1 MMERVSI
8 IFKASSGRVQATLTV
23 GRDRSVRVLHIDDE
37 EAQLVFAKTFLED
50 ADPGLEVESFRDPS
64 ELLGALDDSVDCV
77 VSDYIMPVMDGMELC
92 QRVKERASVPF
103 ILYTGRGSEVVAEA
117 AFKRGV
123 DDYVRKESD
132 PSHYQLLA
140 KRIRS
145 HAATY
150 RRLEEQRRYQ
160 ERLEQLRGGLG
171 LLSEAG
177 SLRELAE
184 ATALLVER
192 VFGYGCRCFI
202 VLRDGKMVPVYTNG
216 AGELPELS
224 VVDSTRQTVD
234 VDGGGVVV
242 PLSLGDVRGA
252 VVVGVPDGVGEQ
264 DRSLL
269 GTLGTLVSQSLHR
282 VVQTEKI
289 RASEEQFRSI
299 VENVGDVVVLTR
311 PEGSITY
318 ISPSCLGVFGRPPE
332 ELRGLM
338 WGDLVH
344 DEDMD
349 KLEAFYAKSLRGEGG
364 AIPEYRV
371 RRGGEE
377 RWVSHSWSPIV
388 RDGEVWQVVSAVNDV
403 TWRKNAE
410 KALQR
415 SLGELEQTNRELNDF
430 THIVS
435 HDLKAPLMTIESF
448 SSFLLEDYGDRLD
461 AAGQDYLSRVMTAS
475 QRMVALI
482 DGLLTL
488 SRVGRKFT
496 GYAEVDVGRLM
507 VEVLEDLGG
516 QVEASG
522 AVVTV
527 GEMPVVVAQEV
538 WMKQLLANLIG
549 NAMKFNES
557 KPPRVE
563 VGYEDAG
570 DSHLFTVTDNG
581 IGIPE
586 SERHLLFRVFSRVPT
601 EKHYPGTGAGL
612 SICRKIVES
621 MGGEIGV
628 ESKEGFGSTFWFT
641 VPKGR
646 EPDGAADEAEEAEA
660 RAFRFQ

>member
-1 MMERVSI
+1 L
-8 IFKASSGRVQATLTV
+8 SG
-23 GRDRSVRVLHIDDE
+23 GREHRVRVLHIDDE

-50 ADPGLEVESFRDPS
+50 ADPGLTVESFSDPAM
-64 ELLGALDDSVDCV
+64 LLGALDGSVDCV
-77 VSDYIMPVMDGMELC
+77 VSDYVMPGMDGMELC
-92 QRVKERASVPF
+92 RRVKQRASVPF

-117 AFKRGV
+117 AFKLGV
-123 DDYVRKESD
+123 DDYVRKEPD

-140 KRIRS
+140 RRIRS

-150 RRLEEQRRYQ
+150 RRLGEQHRYQ
-160 ERLEQLRGGLG
+160 ERLEQLRGSLG

-177 SLRELAE
+177 SLRGLAE
-184 ATALLVER
+184 KTAHIVET
-192 VFGYGCRCFI
+192 VFGYGCCFT
-202 VLRDGKMVPVYTNG
+202 VLRDGKIVPVHTNG
-216 AGELPELS
+216 RVEMPEYNII
-224 VVDSTRQTVD
+224 DSAQQTVD
-234 VDGGGVVV
+234 MGEKVVV
-242 PLSLGDVRGA
+242 PLRLGDVHGA
-252 VVVGVPDGVGEQ
+252 LVVGVTGGVGEQ
-264 DRSLL
+264 ELSLL
-269 GTLGTLVSQSLHR
+269 GTLGTLVAQSLHR

-299 VENVGDVVVLTR
+299 VENVQDVIVLTR

-318 ISPSCLGVFGRPPE
+318 ISPSCRGVFGVDAA
-332 ELRGLM
+332 ELRHRM
-338 WGDLVH
+338 WGDLIH

-349 KLEAFYAKSLRGEGG
+349 KLEAFYAKSLHGEGG
-364 AIPEYRV
+364 AITEYRV
-371 RRGGEE
+371 QCGGEE

-410 KALQR
+410 KALQS
-415 SLGELEQTNRELNDF
+415 SLRELEQTNRELNDF

-448 SSFLLEDYGDRLD
+448 SSFLLEDYGDSLD
-461 AAGQDYLSRVMTAS
+461 AAGHDYLGRVMTAS

-488 SRVGRKFT
+488 SRVGRKDT
-496 GYAEVDVGRLM
+496 GYAEVDVNRLM
-507 VEVLEDLGG
+507 GEVLEDLGG
-516 QVEASG
+516 QVEACG

-538 WMKQLLANLIG
+538 WMKQLLANLVG

-557 KPPRVE
+557 RPPRVE
-563 VGYEDAG
+563 VGYRVEG
-570 DSHLFTVTDNG
+570 GRHRFTVTDNG

-586 SERHLLFRVFSRVPT
+586 EQRHLLFRVFSRVPT

-612 SICRKIVES
+612 SICRKIVET

-628 ESKEGFGSTFWFT
+628 ESKEGFGSTFWFIL
-641 VPKGR
+641 PKDRQPEGVAL
-646 EPDGAADEAEEAEA
+646 GAEEAEA
-660 RAFRFQ
+660 TAVRFQ

>member
-1 MMERVSI
+1 
-8 IFKASSGRVQATLTV
+8 LTV
-23 GRDRSVRVLHIDDE
+23 GREQRIRVLHIDDE
-37 EAQLVFAKTFLED
+37 DAQLVFAKTFLED
-50 ADPGLEVESFRDPS
+50 ADPGLDVASFSDPAD
-64 ELLGALDDSVDCV
+64 LLGALDGSVDCV
-77 VSDYIMPVMDGMELC
+77 VSDYIMPGMDGMELC
-92 QRVKERASVPF
+92 HRVKERVSVPF

-117 AFKRGV
+117 AFKMGV

-145 HAATY
+145 QAATY
-150 RRLEEQRRYQ
+150 RTLGEQRRYQ
-160 ERLEQLRGGLG
+160 ERLEQLRGNLG
-171 LLSEAG
+171 LLSEAS
-177 SLRELAE
+177 SLRGLAE
-184 ATALLVER
+184 TTSFIVER
-192 VFGYGCRCFI
+192 VFGYGRCCFMI
-202 VLRDGKMVPVYTNG
+202 FKDGKMVPVYTNG
-216 AGELPELS
+216 QVELS
-224 VVDSTRQTVD
+224 ELDIDSVDSILQVVDK
-234 VDGGGVVV
+234 DGMRVVV
-242 PLSLGDVRGA
+242 PLRLGDVHGA
-252 VVVGVPDGVGEQ
+252 VVIIGPDGYSDQ
-264 DRSLL
+264 DESLL

-299 VENVGDVVVLTR
+299 VENVQDVIVLTG

-318 ISPSCLGVFGRPPE
+318 ISPSCRGVFGSPPG
-332 ELRGLM
+332 ELIRRM
-338 WGDLVH
+338 WGELVH
-344 DEDMD
+344 DEDMA
-349 KLEAFYAKSLRGEGG
+349 KRENFYAKSLRGEGG
-364 AIPEYRV
+364 VIPEYRV
-371 RRGGEE
+371 RCGGEE

-388 RDGEVWQVVSAVNDV
+388 KDGEVWQVVSAVNDI

-410 KALQR
+410 TALQR
-415 SLGELEQTNRELNDF
+415 SMGELEQTNKELNDF

-461 AAGQDYLSRVMTAS
+461 DAGQDYLGRVMTAS
-475 QRMVALI
+475 QRMMGLI

-488 SRVGRKFT
+488 SRVGRKNT
-496 GYAEVDVGRLM
+496 GYAEVDVGELM

-516 QVEASG
+516 QLDASS

-538 WMKQLLANLIG
+538 WMKQLLGNLVG
-549 NAMKFNES
+549 NAIKFNES

-563 VGYEDAG
+563 VGYRDVG
-570 DSHLFTVTDNG
+570 DHHYFTVTDNG

-586 SERHLLFRVFSRVPT
+586 SQRHLLFRVFSRVPT
-601 EKHYPGTGAGL
+601 KKHYPGTGAGL

-621 MGGEIGV
+621 MGGEMGV

-641 VPKGR
+641 LPKGR
-646 EPDGAADEAEEAEA
+646 VPEGAAEVEAEA
-660 RAFRFQ
+660 RALEFQ

>member
-1 MMERVSI
+1 M
-8 IFKASSGRVQATLTV
+8 TV
-23 GRDRSVRVLHIDDE
+23 GREQKVRVLHIDDE
-37 EAQLVFAKTFLED
+37 DAQLVFAKTFLED
-50 ADPGLEVESFRDPS
+50 ADPGLDVVSFSDPA

-77 VSDYIMPVMDGMELC
+77 VSDYIMPGMDGMELC
-92 QRVKERASVPF
+92 LRVKEKASVPF

-117 AFKRGV
+117 AFKQGV

-145 HAATY
+145 QAATY
-150 RRLEEQRRYQ
+150 RRLGEQVRYQ
-160 ERLEQLRGGLG
+160 KRLEQLRGNLG
-171 LLSEAG
+171 LLSEAK

-184 ATALLVER
+184 TTSLIVDR
-192 VFGYGCRCFI
+192 VLGYDCCCFT
-202 VLRDGKMVPVYTNG
+202 VLRDGKTVPVFTNG
-216 AGELPELS
+216 HVELS
-224 VVDSTRQTVD
+224 ELDIGGIDSIQHVVDE
-234 VDGGGVVV
+234 DGERVVV
-242 PLSLGDVRGA
+242 PLNLGDVHGA
-252 VVVGVPDGVGEQ
+252 VVIDSPDGYGEQ
-264 DRSLL
+264 DESLL

-282 VVQTEKI
+282 VVQTEQI

-299 VENVGDVVVLTR
+299 VENVQDVIVLTR

-318 ISPSCLGVFGRPPE
+318 ISPSCSGVFGSPPG
-332 ELRGLM
+332 ELRHRM
-338 WGDLVH
+338 WGDLIH

-349 KLEAFYAKSLRGEGG
+349 KLETFYAKSLQGEGG
-364 AIPEYRV
+364 VIPEYRV
-371 RRGGEE
+371 RSGGEE
-377 RWVSHSWSPIV
+377 RWVSHTWSPIMK
-388 RDGEVWQVVSAVNDV
+388 DGEVWQVVSAVNDI

-410 KALQR
+410 TRLQS
-415 SLGELEQTNRELNDF
+415 SLEELEQTNKELNDF

-461 AAGQDYLSRVMTAS
+461 GAGQDYLSRVLTAS
-475 QRMVALI
+475 QSMMGLI

-488 SRVGRKFT
+488 SRVGRKHT
-496 GYAEVDVGRLM
+496 GYAEVDVGRL
-507 VEVLEDLGG
+507 VGEVLEDLGG
-516 QVEASG
+516 QVDASG

-538 WMKQLLANLIG
+538 WVKQLLGNLVG
-549 NAMKFNES
+549 NAIKFNES

-563 VGYEDAG
+563 VGYRDAG
-570 DSHLFTVTDNG
+570 DHHLFTVTDNG

-586 SERHLLFRVFSRVPT
+586 SQRHLLFRVFSRVPT

-641 VPKGR
+641 LPKGR
-646 EPDGAADEAEEAEA
+646 APDGAAEAEA
-660 RAFRFQ
+660 EVKAFEIQ

>member
-1 MMERVSI
+1 MTVSREQRI
-8 IFKASSGRVQATLTV
+8 
-23 GRDRSVRVLHIDDE
+23 RVLHIDDE
-37 EAQLVFAKTFLED
+37 GAQLVFAKMFLED
-50 ADPGLEVESFRDPS
+50 ADPGLEIVPFSDTVK
-64 ELLGALDDSVDCV
+64 LLDSLDDSVDCV
-77 VSDYIMPVMDGMELC
+77 VSDYIMPGMDGMELC
-92 QRVKERASVPF
+92 HRVKERVSVPF

-117 AFKRGV
+117 AFKMGV

-145 HAATY
+145 QATTY
-150 RRLEEQRRYQ
+150 RRLGEQRRYQ
-160 ERLEQLRGGLG
+160 ERLEQLRGNLG
-171 LLSEAG
+171 LLSEAS
-177 SLRELAE
+177 SLHELAE
-184 ATALLVER
+184 TTSFIVER
-192 VFGYGCRCFI
+192 VFGYGRCCFMI
-202 VLRDGKMVPVYTNG
+202 FKDGKMVPVYTNG
-216 AGELPELS
+216 QVELS
-224 VVDSTRQTVD
+224 ELDIDGVDSILQVVDK
-234 VDGGGVVV
+234 DGMRVVV
-242 PLSLGDVRGA
+242 PLRLGDVHGA
-252 VVVGVPDGVGEQ
+252 VVIIGPDGYSDQ
-264 DRSLL
+264 DESLL

-299 VENVGDVVVLTR
+299 VENVQDVIVLTG

-318 ISPSCLGVFGRPPE
+318 ISPSCRGVFGSPPG
-332 ELRGLM
+332 ELMRRM
-338 WGDLVH
+338 WGELVH

-349 KLEAFYAKSLRGEGG
+349 KLETFYAKSLRGEGG
-364 AIPEYRV
+364 VIPEYRV
-371 RRGGEE
+371 RCGGEE

-388 RDGEVWQVVSAVNDV
+388 KDGEVWQVVSAVNDI

-410 KALQR
+410 TALQR
-415 SLGELEQTNRELNDF
+415 SMGELEQTNKELNDF

-461 AAGQDYLSRVMTAS
+461 DAGQDYLGRVMTAS
-475 QRMVALI
+475 QRMMGLI

-488 SRVGRKFT
+488 SRVGRKNT
-496 GYAEVDVGRLM
+496 GYAEVDVGELM

-516 QVEASG
+516 QLDASS

-538 WMKQLLANLIG
+538 WMKQLLGNLVG
-549 NAMKFNES
+549 NAIKFNES

-563 VGYEDAG
+563 VGYRDVG
-570 DSHLFTVTDNG
+570 DHHYFTVTDNG

-586 SERHLLFRVFSRVPT
+586 SQRHLLFRVFSRVPT
-601 EKHYPGTGAGL
+601 KKHYPGTGAGL

-621 MGGEIGV
+621 MGGEMGV

-641 VPKGR
+641 LPKGR
-646 EPDGAADEAEEAEA
+646 APEGAAEVEAEA
-660 RAFRFQ
+660 RALEFQ

>member
-1 MMERVSI
+1 
-8 IFKASSGRVQATLTV
+8 
-23 GRDRSVRVLHIDDE
+23 VRVLHIDDD
-37 EAQLVFAKTFLED
+37 EAQLVFAKMFLEE
-50 ADPGLEVESFRDPS
+50 ADPGLAVESYSDPA
-64 ELLGALDDSVDCV
+64 ELLGVLEGSVDCV
-77 VSDYIMPVMDGMELC
+77 ISDYVMPGMDGMELC
-92 QRVKERASVPF
+92 RRVKQKASVPF

-123 DDYVRKESD
+123 DDYVRKEPD

-140 KRIRS
+140 RRIRS

-150 RRLEEQRRYQ
+150 RRLGEQRRYQ
-160 ERLEQLRGGLG
+160 AKLEQLRDSLG

-177 SLRELAE
+177 SLRELADK
-184 ATALLVER
+184 TAHIVEK
-192 VFGYGCRCFI
+192 VFGYGCCFT
-202 VLRDGKMVPVYTNG
+202 VLKEGRIVPVYTNG
-216 AGELPELS
+216 RVEMPEYDIIDS
-224 VVDSTRQTVD
+224 AHQVVDMGDR
-234 VDGGGVVV
+234 VVV
-242 PLSLGDVRGA
+242 HLRLGDVHGA
-252 VVVGVPDGVGEQ
+252 VVIGVTNGVGEQ
-264 DRSLL
+264 ELSLL

-299 VENVGDVVVLTR
+299 VENVQDVIVLTR

-318 ISPSCLGVFGRPPE
+318 ISPSCRGVFGVDAG
-332 ELRGLM
+332 ELRHRM
-338 WGDLVH
+338 WGDLVY

-349 KLEAFYAKSLRGEGG
+349 KLETFYAKSLRGEGG

-371 RRGGEE
+371 LCGGEE

-410 KALQR
+410 KALQS
-415 SLGELEQTNRELNDF
+415 SLRELEQTNMELNDF

-448 SSFLLEDYGDRLD
+448 SSFLLEDYGDSLD
-461 AAGQDYLSRVMTAS
+461 AAGQDYLGRVMTAS
-475 QRMVALI
+475 QRMVELI

-488 SRVGRKFT
+488 SRVGRKDT

-507 VEVLEDLGG
+507 DEVLEDLGG

-522 AVVTV
+522 AVVKV
-527 GEMPVVVAQEV
+527 YEMPVVVAQEV
-538 WMKQLLANLIG
+538 WMKQLLANLVG
-549 NAMKFNES
+549 NAIKFNES

-563 VGYEDAG
+563 VGYRDEGGRHRFA
-570 DSHLFTVTDNG
+570 VTDNG

-586 SERHLLFRVFSRVPT
+586 DQRHLLFRVFSRVPT

-612 SICRKIVES
+612 SICRKIVET
-621 MGGEIGV
+621 MGGELGV

-641 VPKGR
+641 LPKDR
-646 EPDGAADEAEEAEA
+646 QPDVVALGAEEAEA
-660 RAFRFQ
+660 ASVRFQ

>member
-1 MMERVSI
+1 MKDSR
-8 IFKASSGRVQATLTV
+8 GR
-23 GRDRSVRVLHIDDE
+23 GVRVLHIDDE

-50 ADPGLEVESFRDPS
+50 ADPGLVVESFRDAA
-64 ELLGALDDSVDCV
+64 ELLAALDESVDCV
-77 VSDYIMPVMDGMELC
+77 VSDYIMPGMDGMELC
-92 QRVKERASVPF
+92 RRVKERASVPF

-123 DDYVRKESD
+123 DDYVRKEPD

-140 KRIRS
+140 RRIRS

-150 RRLEEQRRYQ
+150 RRLGMQRRYQ
-160 ERLEQLRGGLG
+160 ERLEQLRGSLG
-171 LLSEAG
+171 LLSDAG
-177 SLRELAE
+177 SLRGLAE
-184 ATALLVER
+184 KTALIVES
-192 VFGYGCRCFI
+192 VFGYGCCFT
-202 VLRDGKMVPVYTNG
+202 VYRDGKVVPVYSSG
-216 AGELPELS
+216 RVEAPEPD
-224 VVDSTRQTVD
+224 VIESTRQVAD
-234 VDGGGVVV
+234 MGGRVVV
-242 PLSLGDVRGA
+242 PLRLGDVQGA
-252 VVVGVPDGVGEQ
+252 LTVGVTGGVGEQ
-264 DRSLL
+264 ELSLL

-299 VENVGDVVVLTR
+299 VENVRDVIVLTR

-318 ISPSCLGVFGRPPE
+318 ISPSCRGVFGVDAG
-332 ELRGLM
+332 ELRRRM

-344 DEDMD
+344 EDDMD
-349 KLEAFYAKSLRGEGG
+349 KLETFYAKSLRGEGG

-371 RRGGEE
+371 HCGGEE

-410 KALQR
+410 RALQR
-415 SLGELEQTNRELNDF
+415 SLRELEQTNRELNDF

-448 SSFLLEDYGDRLD
+448 SSFLLEDYGDSLD
-461 AAGQDYLSRVMTAS
+461 AAGQDYLGRVMTAS

-488 SRVGRKFT
+488 SRVGRRDT
-496 GYAEVDVGRLM
+496 GYVEVDVGRLM
-507 VEVLEDLGG
+507 AEVLEDLGG
-516 QVEASG
+516 QVEACG
-522 AVVTV
+522 AVVKV

-538 WMKQLLANLIG
+538 WMKQLFANLVG
-549 NAMKFNES
+549 NAIKFNES
-557 KPPRVE
+557 RPPRVE
-563 VGYEDAG
+563 VGHRDDG
-570 DSHLFTVTDNG
+570 NRHLFTVTDNG

-586 SERHLLFRVFSRVPT
+586 EQRHLLFRVFSRVPT
-601 EKHYPGTGAGL
+601 GKHYSGTGAGL
-612 SICRKIVES
+612 SICRKIVEG

-641 VPKGR
+641 LPKGLQ
-646 EPDGAADEAEEAEA
+646 PDDAAAGGEEAEA
-660 RAFRFQ
+660 AAVRSQ

>member
-1 MMERVSI
+1 LN
-8 IFKASSGRVQATLTV
+8 G
-23 GRDRSVRVLHIDDE
+23 GRDQRVRVLHIDDE
-37 EAQLVFAKTFLED
+37 EAQLLFAKTFLED
-50 ADPGLEVESFRDPS
+50 ADPGLAVESFSDPA
-64 ELLGALDDSVDCV
+64 ELLEALDESVDCV
-77 VSDYIMPVMDGMELC
+77 VSDYVMPGMDGMELC
-92 QRVKERASVPF
+92 RRVKERASVPF
-103 ILYTGRGSEVVAEA
+103 ILYTGRGSEVVAEV

-123 DDYVRKESD
+123 DDYVRKEPD

-140 KRIRS
+140 RRIRS

-150 RRLEEQRRYQ
+150 RRLDTQRRYQ
-160 ERLEQLRGGLG
+160 EKLEQLRGSLG
-171 LLSEAG
+171 LLSEAD
-177 SLRELAE
+177 SLRDLAE
-184 ATALLVER
+184 KTALIVER
-192 VFGYGCRCFI
+192 VFGYGCCFT
-202 VLRDGKMVPVYTNG
+202 VYREGRMVPVHTSG
-216 AGELPELS
+216 LVEMPELGIIDS
-224 VVDSTRQTVD
+224 AQQAVDMGDR
-234 VDGGGVVV
+234 VVV
-242 PLSLGDVRGA
+242 PLRLGDVHGA
-252 VVVGVPDGVGEQ
+252 VVVGVTGGVGEQ
-264 DRSLL
+264 ELSLL

-299 VENVGDVVVLTR
+299 VENVQDVIVLTR

-318 ISPSCLGVFGRPPE
+318 ISPSCRGVFGVE
-332 ELRGLM
+332 AGELRHRM
-338 WGDLVH
+338 WGDLIH
-344 DEDMD
+344 GDDLD
-349 KLEAFYAKSLRGEGG
+349 KLETFYAKSLRGEGG

-371 RRGGEE
+371 RCDGEE

-410 KALQR
+410 KTLQD
-415 SLGELEQTNRELNDF
+415 SLRELEQTNRELNDF

-448 SSFLLEDYGDRLD
+448 SSFLLEDYGDQLD
-461 AAGQDYLSRVMTAS
+461 DAGQDYLGRVMTAS

-488 SRVGRKFT
+488 SRVGRRDT

-507 VEVLEDLGG
+507 GEVLEDLGG
-516 QVEASG
+516 QVEACG
-522 AVVTV
+522 AVVKV
-527 GEMPVVVAQEV
+527 GEMPLVVAQEV
-538 WMKQLLANLIG
+538 WMKQLLANLVG
-549 NAMKFNES
+549 NAIKFNES
-557 KPPRVE
+557 RPPRVE
-563 VGYEDAG
+563 VGYRDAG
-570 DSHLFTVTDNG
+570 DHHIFTVTDNG

-586 SERHLLFRVFSRVPT
+586 DQRHLLFRVFSRVPT

-641 VPKGR
+641 LPKGR
-646 EPDGAADEAEEAEA
+646 QPDEAASVAEEAKA
-660 RAFRFQ
+660 AAVRLR

>member
-1 MMERVSI
+1 LTGGHER
-8 IFKASSGRVQATLTV
+8 R
-23 GRDRSVRVLHIDDE
+23 VRVLHIDDE

-50 ADPGLEVESFRDPS
+50 ADPGLEVASYSDPY

-77 VSDYIMPVMDGMELC
+77 VSDYVMPSMDGMELC
-92 QRVKERASVPF
+92 MRVKERASVPF

-117 AFKRGV
+117 AFRRGV

-140 KRIRS
+140 RRIRS

-150 RRLEEQRRYQ
+150 RRLGEQLRYQ
-160 ERLEQLRGGLG
+160 ERLEQLRDSLG

-177 SLRELAE
+177 SLRDLAE
-184 ATALLVER
+184 KTAHIVDG
-192 VFGYGCRCFI
+192 VFGYGCCFT
-202 VLRDGKMVPVYTNG
+202 VFSDGEMVPVHTNG
-216 AGELPELS
+216 GVEMPDLNIIDSAQQ
-224 VVDSTRQTVD
+224 VVDMGER
-234 VDGGGVVV
+234 VVV
-242 PLSLGDVRGA
+242 PLRLGDVHGA
-252 VVVGVPDGVGEQ
+252 VVIGVTGGVGEQ
-264 DRSLL
+264 EMSLL

-299 VENVGDVVVLTR
+299 VENVQDVIVLTR

-318 ISPSCLGVFGRPPE
+318 VSPSCLEVFGSPPE
-332 ELRGLM
+332 ELRNRM
-338 WGDLVH
+338 WGDLVY
-344 DEDMD
+344 DEDVD

-371 RRGGEE
+371 RCGGEE

-448 SSFLLEDYGDRLD
+448 SSFLLEDYRDSLD
-461 AAGQDYLSRVMTAS
+461 AAGQDYLGRVMTAS
-475 QRMVALI
+475 QRMVTLI

-488 SRVGRKFT
+488 TRVGRKDT
-496 GYAEVDVGRLM
+496 GYSEVDVGRLM
-507 VEVLEDLGG
+507 GEVLEDLGG
-516 QVEASG
+516 QLEASG

-538 WMKQLLANLIG
+538 WMKQLLANLVG

-557 KPPRVE
+557 RPPRVE
-563 VGYEDAG
+563 VSCRDEG
-570 DSHLFTVTDNG
+570 DSHCFAVTDNG

-586 SERHLLFRVFSRVPT
+586 EQRHLLFRVFSRVPT
-601 EKHYPGTGAGL
+601 EKQYPGTGAGL

-641 VPKGR
+641 LPKGR
-646 EPDGAADEAEEAEA
+646 TPDDVAVGGEEAEA
-660 RAFRFQ
+660 TAVRFQ

>member
-1 MMERVSI
+1 
-8 IFKASSGRVQATLTV
+8 LTV
-23 GRDRSVRVLHIDDE
+23 VREQKLRVLHIDDE
-37 EAQLVFAKTFLED
+37 DAQLVFAKTFLED
-50 ADPGLEVESFRDPS
+50 ADPGLDVVSFSDPA
-64 ELLGALDDSVDCV
+64 ELLDALDDSVDCV
-77 VSDYIMPVMDGMELC
+77 VSDYIMPGMDGMELC
-92 QRVKERASVPF
+92 LRVKERASVPF

-145 HAATY
+145 QAATY
-150 RRLEEQRRYQ
+150 RRLGEQRRYQ
-160 ERLEQLRGGLG
+160 ERLEQLRGNLG
-171 LLSEAG
+171 LLSEAN
-177 SLRELAE
+177 SLRGLAE
-184 ATALLVER
+184 ATSLIVER
-192 VFGYGCRCFI
+192 VFGYSRCCFM
-202 VLRDGKMVPVYTNG
+202 VFRDGKMVPVYTNG
-216 AGELPELS
+216 QVELS
-224 VVDSTRQTVD
+224 RLDIGGVDSILQVVDE
-234 VDGGGVVV
+234 DGERVVV
-242 PLSLGDVRGA
+242 PLKLGDVHGA
-252 VVVGVPDGVGEQ
+252 VVIGSPEGYCDQ
-264 DRSLL
+264 DESLL

-299 VENVGDVVVLTR
+299 VENVQDVIVLTR

-318 ISPSCLGVFGRPPE
+318 VSPSCRGVFGCAPG
-332 ELRGLM
+332 ELMRRM
-338 WGDLVH
+338 WGDLVC

-349 KLEAFYAKSLRGEGG
+349 KLETFYAKSLRGEGG
-364 AIPEYRV
+364 VIPEYRV
-371 RRGGEE
+371 RCGGGE

-388 RDGEVWQVVSAVNDV
+388 KDGEVWQVVSAVNDI

-410 KALQR
+410 TALQR
-415 SLGELEQTNRELNDF
+415 SMGELEQTNKELNDF

-448 SSFLLEDYGDRLD
+448 SSFLLEDYGDRLGD
-461 AAGQDYLSRVMTAS
+461 AGQDYLSRVMTAS

-488 SRVGRKFT
+488 SRVGRKHT
-496 GYAEVDVGRLM
+496 GYTEVDVGRL
-507 VEVLEDLGG
+507 VGEVLEDLGG
-516 QVEASG
+516 QLDASG

-527 GEMPVVVAQEV
+527 GEMPVVVAQAV
-538 WMKQLLANLIG
+538 WMKQLLGNLVG
-549 NAMKFNES
+549 NAIKFNES

-563 VGYEDAG
+563 VGYRDAG
-570 DSHLFTVTDNG
+570 DHHLFTVTDNG

-586 SERHLLFRVFSRVPT
+586 SQRHLLFRVFSRVPT

-628 ESKEGFGSTFWFT
+628 EGKEGFGSTFWFT
-641 VPKGR
+641 LPKGR
-646 EPDGAADEAEEAEA
+646 VPEGAAEVEAEA
-660 RAFRFQ
+660 EALELQ

>member
-1 MMERVSI
+1 MTGSREQRI
-8 IFKASSGRVQATLTV
+8 
-23 GRDRSVRVLHIDDE
+23 RVLHIDDE
-37 EAQLVFAKTFLED
+37 DAQLLFAKTFLEE
-50 ADPGLEVESFRDPS
+50 ADPGLDVVSFSDPA
-64 ELLGALDDSVDCV
+64 ELLDALDGSVDCV
-77 VSDYIMPVMDGMELC
+77 VSDYIMPGMDGMELC
-92 QRVKERASVPF
+92 LRVKERASVPF

-117 AFKRGV
+117 AFKQGV

-145 HAATY
+145 QAATY
-150 RRLEEQRRYQ
+150 RRLGEQRRYQ
-160 ERLEQLRGGLG
+160 ERLEQLRGNLG
-171 LLSEAG
+171 LLSEAS

-184 ATALLVER
+184 ATSLIVER
-192 VFGYGCRCFI
+192 VFGHGCCCFT
-202 VLRDGKMVPVYTNG
+202 VYRDGKMVPVFTNG
-216 AGELPELS
+216 RVELPELG
-224 VVDSTRQTVD
+224 VGVDSTLHV
-234 VDGGGVVV
+234 VGEDGGMVVV
-242 PLSLGDVRGA
+242 PLNLGDVHGA
-252 VVVGVPDGVGEQ
+252 VVIGSPGGVGEQ
-264 DRSLL
+264 EESLL

-299 VENVGDVVVLTR
+299 VENVQDVIVLTR

-318 ISPSCLGVFGRPPE
+318 ISPSCRGVFGGAPG
-332 ELRGLM
+332 ELMRRM

-349 KLEAFYAKSLRGEGG
+349 KLELFYAKSLRGEGG
-364 AIPEYRV
+364 VIPEYRV
-371 RRGGEE
+371 RCGDGE
-377 RWVSHSWSPIV
+377 RWVSHSWSPILK
-388 RDGEVWQVVSAVNDV
+388 DGEVWRVVSAVNDI

-448 SSFLLEDYGDRLD
+448 SSFLLEDYGDSLD
-461 AAGQDYLSRVMTAS
+461 DAGQDYLSRVLTAS
-475 QRMVALI
+475 QRMMGLI

-488 SRVGRKFT
+488 SRVGRKDT
-496 GYAEVDVGRLM
+496 GYAEVDVGTLM
-507 VEVLEDLGG
+507 GEVLEDLGG
-516 QVEASG
+516 QVDASG

-527 GEMPVVVAQEV
+527 GEMPVVVAQGI
-538 WMKQLLANLIG
+538 WMKQLLGNLVG

-563 VGYEDAG
+563 VGCRDAG
-570 DSHLFTVTDNG
+570 DHHLFTVTDNG

-586 SERHLLFRVFSRVPT
+586 SQRSLLFRVFSRVPT

-612 SICRKIVES
+612 SICRKIAES

-646 EPDGAADEAEEAEA
+646 AAEGAAGVEAEVKALE
-660 RAFRFQ
+660 FQ

>member
-1 MMERVSI
+1 LKDSRER
-8 IFKASSGRVQATLTV
+8 R
-23 GRDRSVRVLHIDDE
+23 VRVLHIDDE

-50 ADPGLEVESFRDPS
+50 ADPGLVVESFSDAA

-77 VSDYIMPVMDGMELC
+77 VSDYVMPGMDGMELC
-92 QRVKERASVPF
+92 LRVKERASVPF

-123 DDYVRKESD
+123 DDYVRKEPD

-140 KRIRS
+140 RRIRS

-150 RRLEEQRRYQ
+150 RRLGEQRRYQ
-160 ERLEQLRGGLG
+160 ARLEQLRGSLG

-177 SLRELAE
+177 CLRDLAE
-184 ATALLVER
+184 KTALIVER
-192 VFGYGCRCFI
+192 VFGYGCCFT
-202 VLRDGKMVPVYTNG
+202 VLREGRMIPVYTSG
-216 AGELPELS
+216 RVEMPDLS
-224 VVDSTRQTVD
+224 IMDSARQVVDLGDRA
-234 VDGGGVVV
+234 VV
-242 PLSLGDVRGA
+242 PLRLGDVHGA
-252 VVVGVPDGVGEQ
+252 VVVGLTDGVGEQ
-264 DRSLL
+264 ELSLL

-289 RASEEQFRSI
+289 RESEEQFRSI
-299 VENVGDVVVLTR
+299 VENVQDVIVLTR

-318 ISPSCLGVFGRPPE
+318 ISPSCRGVFGVDAG
-332 ELRGLM
+332 ELRHRM

-344 DEDMD
+344 DDDLD
-349 KLEAFYAKSLRGEGG
+349 KLETFYAKSLRGEGG

-371 RRGGEE
+371 QCGGEE

-388 RDGEVWQVVSAVNDV
+388 RDGEVWQVVSAVNDI

-410 KALQR
+410 SVLQSSMR
-415 SLGELEQTNRELNDF
+415 ELEQTNRELNDF

-448 SSFLLEDYGDRLD
+448 SSFLLEDYGDSLD

-488 SRVGRKFT
+488 SRVGRRDT
-496 GYAEVDVGRLM
+496 GYSEVDVGRLM
-507 VEVLEDLGG
+507 AEVLEDLGG
-516 QVEASG
+516 QVEACG
-522 AVVTV
+522 AVVKV
-527 GEMPVVVAQEV
+527 GELPVVVAQEV
-538 WMKQLLANLIG
+538 WMKQLLANLVG
-549 NAMKFNES
+549 NAVKFNES
-557 KPPRVE
+557 RPPRVE
-563 VGYEDAG
+563 V
-570 DSHLFTVTDNG
+570 SHRDVGGFHYFAVTDNG

-586 SERHLLFRVFSRVPT
+586 EQRHLLFRVFSRVPT

-612 SICRKIVES
+612 SICRKIVET

-641 VPKGR
+641 LPKDAGL
-646 EPDGAADEAEEAEA
+646 PGAAGAEEADA
-660 RAFRFQ
+660 KTIRFQ